1 MIFQTNAMCLSN
13 RYITSS
19 PQTSSPTLSPSGIK
33 VDSASALESPNK
45 YERPEIPISLSYSC
59 LLLLLAFAPFL
70 FSLLSHFFSSPLFL
84 YLCPFYFFPC
94 PSLPFSFPLIPLL
107 LLISFPFPL
116 FLTLV
121 LSFSFPLPLSPS
133 FTFLCR
139 PSTPTCISMCGY
151 TLSTFQRASTVLHDG
166 EGKCLVIRAC
176 TPSQLMQSTACLSK
190 CQQYSNRVGI
200 FCYSSYLS
208 FIFSV

>member
-84 YLCPFYFFPC
+84 YLCPFYFFSLSLSSLLLSPYS
-94 PSLPFSFPLIPLL
+94 PSPSHLLPFSSFPHPRPFLL
-107 LLISFPFPL
+107 LPPSPVPF
-116 FLTLV
+116 V
-121 LSFSFPLPLSPS
+121 HFSLPSLDTNLHQHVRVHPEYIPASEHSPS
-133 FTFLCR
+133 RWGGQMPCDK
-139 PSTPTCISMCGY
+139 G
-151 TLSTFQRASTVLHDG
+151 LHA
-166 EGKCLVIRAC
+166 I
-176 TPSQLMQSTACLSK
+176 TADAE
-190 CQQYSNRVGI
+190 YRVFVQVSAI
-200 FCYSSYLS
+200 
-208 FIFSV
+208 